1 MKYFLCAF
9 SFLIILTFPLLA
21 GPNIGDPCP
30 DFTLPDTTYTSHS
43 LSGYQGNVV
52 FLNLGE
58 SW

>member
-1 MKYFLCAF
+1 MRVFLYVIFCLVL
-9 SFLIILTFPLLA
+9 FLLPLLA

-30 DFTLPDTTYTSHS
+30 DFQEYDTTYTYHT
-43 LSGYQGNVV
+43 LSQYEGNVV

>member
-1 MKYFLCAF
+1 MKLLMCVC
-9 SFLIILTFPLLA
+9 ICILLFAALLMA

-30 DFTLPDTTYTSHS
+30 DFSEYDTTYTYHS
-43 LSGYQGNVV
+43 LSQYQGNVV